1 MSQQLS
7 RSRATTLLAGMFIFL
22 LCSGCT
28 QTPPPASSKTV
39 LPSAAVPPKARPS
52 FQCPM
57 HPQIVSDKPGDCPIC
72 NMKLV
77 PVPEAAASEQAEHKH
92 GSPEKM
98 EGPAVPEN
106 ATIVVSPQ
114 DQQRLGIRTAAA
126 VQTTFSGVVRASG
139 RVTFDETRVHHI
151 HTRYEA
157 YVEHL
162 YADFIG
168 KYVRKGE
175 PLVSLYSPDL
185 LAAEQEY
192 LLALEEQQG
201 VQSTDAVR
209 KGKRALNLTDSA
221 RQKLLLWNISPAD
234 IAALARSGKPSQS
247 LNLYAPS
254 SGYVVAKA
262 AVHGMR
268 VKPED
273 ALFDIVDLSHLWVLA
288 DLYEY
293 ELPRVRLGQAAL
305 VSVPY
310 WPERSWAGKISYI
323 YPSVDPQTRT
333 IRVRVEVDNPK
344 SELKAEMLANVQ
356 IATAARTALVIPDD
370 AVIETGLRKLVF
382 VAHPQGRLEPREIK
396 VGERANQK
404 YEVLSG
410 LTQGEEVVMGALFLI
425 DSESR
430 LSASLRGMAP
440 IPAPDAVPLPDMAVS
455 PPNADGSS
463 HVHHHGGH

>member
-28 QTPPPASSKTV
+28 QTPPPASSKIV

-77 PVPEAAASEQAEHKH
+77 PVPEAAASEQTEHKH
-92 GSPEKM
+92 GSPEKK

-114 DQQRLGIRTAAA
+114 DQQRLGTRTAAA

-262 AVHGMR
+262 AVHEMCIR
-268 VKPED
+268 DRSRSLHHQESP
-273 ALFDIVDLSHLWVLA
+273 AQ
-288 DLYEY
+288 Y
-293 ELPRVRLGQAAL
+293 VR
-305 VSVPY
+305 
-310 WPERSWAGKISYI
+310 RSQS
-323 YPSVDPQTRT
+323 
-333 IRVRVEVDNPK
+333 
-344 SELKAEMLANVQ
+344 
-356 IATAARTALVIPDD
+356 AR
-370 AVIETGLRKLVF
+370 
-382 VAHPQGRLEPREIK
+382 
-396 VGERANQK
+396 
-404 YEVLSG
+404 
-410 LTQGEEVVMGALFLI
+410 
-425 DSESR
+425 
-430 LSASLRGMAP
+430 
-440 IPAPDAVPLPDMAVS
+440 
-455 PPNADGSS
+455 
-463 HVHHHGGH
+463 